1 MCRFREIISGGD
13 YELEVMGRMIKATA
27 DVKTPF
33 DPKNLRAQGDY
44 SEDPISVVNE
54 IPIQS
59 SSQSVTSARY
69 WSASYQNMKKVSCA
83 GLTIGS
89 NFHETILH

>member
-1 MCRFREIISGGD
+1 MSICRFREIISGGD

-69 WSASYQNMKKVSCA
+69 
-83 GLTIGS
+83 
-89 NFHETILH
+89 